1 MAIQISGNTV
11 INNSRKGTLQIVNPG
26 SFTTTERDALSTDV
40 LASGDVIYNS
50 TADTLQVYNAT
61 TPIWNDV
68 GVTRVDGGMS
78 ASNFGGVPDIID
90 GEDADPTPGFQ

>member
-26 SFTTTERDALSTDV
+26 SYTTAQRDALTN